1 MGAAE
6 IVAATVADMNMRAIG
21 NIRPMASGYSDAGAS
36 KNRRALKGFTATS
49 SSPNEDINWNQY
61 TLRQRGRMLFMS
73 SPVAASAIKTNRTK
87 VVGIGLSL
95 KSSVDAETLGITQEA
110 AKAWQHGVE
119 REFAIW
125 AEKKENCDAIGVN
138 NFYQMQG
145 LALMSWLV
153 NGDTFGLIQRKDPTK
168 LNPYTLRVH
177 MIEADRISTPVGE
190 CGIPLVGGGPTDGR
204 NKNNGNR
211 IFDGVEVDDQGMIVA
226 YHVCN
231 VYPNQVIRDPVK
243 VPSWTRVLA
252 YGRRTGLPNILH
264 VMDCERPDQYRGVTY
279 LAPVIESL
287 LNISRYTQSELMAAL
302 IQSFFT
308 AWITTETNPAAI
320 PMNEVSYGPDED
332 PDNPPD
338 SYASENQN
346 EYEMGPG
353 TVFHLK
359 DGEKINFGNPSVPS
373 AGFEAFFRVIC
384 KEIGAALEI
393 PYDTLLKEFNASYSA
408 SRAALME
415 AWEAFRMRR
424 TLLVNMF
431 CQPIYEIWLSEA
443 VATGRIKAPGFFTD
457 PAIRAAY
464 CKAQWLGPVQG
475 QLDPTKEINA
485 NLLAIGHGIK
495 THEQVTREYGGG
507 DWVENVERL
516 TIENELLR
524 KANTQP
530 VQQIVEPADPDDK
543 KDPNDPD
550 DPNQQNGGGKNA

>member
-6 IVAATVADMNMRAIG
+6 TVAATVTTMNKKAVG
-21 NIRPMASGYSDAGAS
+21 NIRPKASGYSEAGAS
-36 KNRRALKGFTATS
+36 KTRRALKGFTATS

-61 TLRQRGRMLFMS
+61 TLRQRGRMLYMS

-87 VVGIGLSL
+87 VVGIGLSP
-95 KSSVDAETLGITQEA
+95 KSAIDVETLGISAEA
-110 AKAWQHGVE
+110 AKAWQHRVE
-119 REFAIW
+119 REFAMW
-125 AEKKENCDAIGVN
+125 AAKKENCDAIGVN
-138 NFYQMQG
+138 SFYQMQG
-145 LALMSWLV
+145 LALTSWLV
-153 NGDTFGLIQRKDPTK
+153 NGDVFGLIQRKDATK
-168 LNPYTLRVH
+168 LNPYTLRIH

-190 CGIPLVGGGPTDGR
+190 NGIPLVGGGPTDGI
-204 NKNNGNR
+204 NKDNGNR
-211 IFDGVEVDDQGMIVA
+211 IFDGVEVDDHGMIVA

-231 VYPNQVIRDPVK
+231 VYPNQVIRDPVR

-252 YGRRTGLPNILH
+252 YGRRTGLPQILH
-264 VMDCERPDQYRGVTY
+264 VMDAERPDQYRGVTY

-308 AWITTETNPAAI
+308 AWIETETNPAEI
-320 PMNEVSYGPDED
+320 PFNEVGYGPDAS

-338 SYASENQN
+338 TYASENPH
-346 EYEMGPG
+346 EHEMGPG
-353 TVFHLK
+353 TINVLK
-359 DGEKINFGNPSVPS
+359 PGEKIVFGNPNIPS
-373 AGFEAFFRVIC
+373 NGFDSFFKVIC

-431 CQPIYEIWLSEA
+431 CQPVYEIWLSEA
-443 VATGRIKAPGFFTD
+443 VATGRIQAPGFFTD

-475 QLDPTKEINA
+475 QLDPMKEINA
-485 NLLAIGHGIK
+485 NLLAISHGIK

-507 DWVENVERL
+507 DWPENVERL

-524 KANTQP
+524 KANPQP
-530 VQQIVEPADPDDK
+530 IEQTREPESADPDQ
-543 KDPNDPD
+543 PD
-550 DPNQQNGGGKNA
+550 GGGNNA

>member
-6 IVAATVADMNMRAIG
+6 TVAAMVATMNMSAVG
-21 NIRPMASGYSDAGAS
+21 NIRPKASGYSEAGAS
-36 KNRRALKGFTATS
+36 QTRRALKGFTATS

-61 TLRQRGRMLFMS
+61 TLRQRGRMLYMS

-95 KSSVDAETLGITQEA
+95 KSGIDTETLGITPEA
-110 AKAWQHGVE
+110 AKAWQHQVE
-119 REFAIW
+119 REFALW

-145 LALMSWLV
+145 LALESWLI
-153 NGDTFGLIQRKDPTK
+153 NGDVFGLVQRKDVTK
-168 LNPYTLRVH
+168 LNPYTLRIH

-190 CGIPLVGGGPTDGR
+190 AGIPLVGGGPTDGQNR
-204 NKNNGNR
+204 NNGNR
-211 IFDGVEVDDQGMIVA
+211 IYDGVEVDDHGMIVA
-226 YHVCN
+226 YWVCN

-243 VPSWTRVLA
+243 VPSWTRVTA

-308 AWITTETNPAAI
+308 AWIITETNPAAI
-320 PMNEVSYGPDED
+320 PMNEVGYGPDDD

-338 SYASENQN
+338 SNVSENPN

-353 TVFHLK
+353 TVMHLK
-359 DGEKINFGNPSVPS
+359 EGEKIEFGNPSVPS

-431 CQPIYEIWLSEA
+431 CQPVYEIWLSEA
-443 VATGRIKAPGFFTD
+443 VATGRVKAPGFFTD

-485 NLLAIGHGIK
+485 NLLAISHGIK

-507 DWVENVERL
+507 DWTENVERL
-516 TIENELLR
+516 TVENELLR
-524 KANTQP
+524 KANPQLDTQN
-530 VQQIVEPADPDDK
+530 VEPAQPEERRNPDEPK
-543 KDPNDPD
+543 QPD
-550 DPNQQNGGGKNA
+550 GGEKNA

>member
-6 IVAATVADMNMRAIG
+6 TVSNVVSQMNLQAVG
-21 NIRPMASGYSDAGAS
+21 NIRPMASGYSEAGAS
-36 KNRRALKGFTATS
+36 QTRRALKGFTATS
-49 SSPNEDINWNQY
+49 SSPNEDINWNNY
-61 TLRQRGRMLFMS
+61 TLRQRGRMLYMS

-110 AKAWQHGVE
+110 AKAWQHTVE
-119 REFAIW
+119 REFALW
-125 AEKKENCDAIGVN
+125 AEKKENCDAIGVS

-145 LALMSWLV
+145 LALMSWLI
-153 NGDTFGLIQRKDPTK
+153 NGDTFGVIQRKDPTK

-177 MIEADRISTPVGE
+177 MVEADRISTPVGE
-190 CGIPLVGGGPTDGR
+190 NGIPLVGGGPTDGR
-204 NKNNGNR
+204 NRDNGNR
-211 IFDGVEVDDQGMIVA
+211 IYDGVEVDDHGMIAA
-226 YHVCN
+226 YHICN
-231 VYPNQVIRDPVK
+231 VYPNQMIRDPVLT
-243 VPSWTRVLA
+243 PSWTRVLA

-264 VMDCERPDQYRGVTY
+264 VMDSERPDQYRGVTF

-308 AWITTETNPAAI
+308 AWITTETNPAQI
-320 PMNEVSYGPDED
+320 PMNEVGYGPDDD

-338 SYASENQN
+338 SEVSENPN

-443 VATGRIKAPGFFTD
+443 VATGRVKAPGFFTD

-485 NLLAIGHGIK
+485 NLLAISHGIK

-516 TIENELLR
+516 TVENELLR
-524 KANTQP
+524 KANPQP
-530 VQQIVEPADPDDK
+530 VEQTIEPAEPEERRNP
-543 KDPNDPD
+543 KDPEQPD
-550 DPNQQNGGGKNA
+550 GGE

>member
-6 IVAATVADMNMRAIG
+6 IVADTVTQLNMRAIG
-21 NIRPMASGYSDAGAS
+21 NIRPMATGYSEAGAS
-36 KNRRALKGFTATS
+36 QTRRALKGFTATS

-61 TLRQRGRMLFMS
+61 TLRQRERMLFMS

-95 KSSVDAETLGITQEA
+95 KSTVDADTLGITPEA
-110 AKAWQHGVE
+110 AKAWQHSVE
-119 REFAIW
+119 REFALW

-145 LALMSWLV
+145 LALMSWLI
-153 NGDTFGLIQRKDPTK
+153 NGDVFGIIQRKDVTK

-190 CGIPLVGGGPTDGR
+190 YGIPLVGGGPTDGR

-211 IFDGVEVDDQGMIVA
+211 IYDGVEVDDQGMIVA

-231 VYPNQVIRDPVK
+231 VYPNQMIRDPVV
-243 VPSWTRVLA
+243 VPTWTRVLA
-252 YGRRTGLPNILH
+252 YGRKTGLPNVLH
-264 VMDCERPDQYRGVTY
+264 VMDCERPDQYRGVTF

-320 PMNEVSYGPDED
+320 PMNEVGYGPDDD

-338 SYASENQN
+338 SNVSENPN

-443 VATGRIKAPGFFTD
+443 VATGRVKAPGFFTD

-485 NLLAIGHGIK
+485 NLLAISHGIK

-516 TIENELLR
+516 TVENELLA
-524 KANTQP
+524 KAKPQP
-530 VQQIVEPADPDDK
+530 VKQIAEPKDPK
-543 KDPNDPD
+543 ERQDPNDPD
-550 DPNQQNGGGKNA
+550 QSDGGENNA